1 MERQPRSCRWCFT
14 LNNPTDEEV
23 DKLSALECEYII
35 YGREHMEEGLTP
47 HLQGYVV
54 FKNLKRFN
62 TLKRYLERV
71 HWEKA
76 IAGHKENIE
85 YCSKEDT
92 RPYERGERP
101 IDFIRRKADLK
112 KELEKDLKNGHII
125 LANKRTLYGFNK
137 EQEMF
142 EEIVNNLLEKP
153 EVVYVYGDSG
163 TGKTYWAIQD
173 AVQRYGK
180 ENCAMVRFKNNF
192 AISNNPQAEA
202 LILPEFRPSCIDA
215 ASFLEFTDGYGM
227 ILNVKYGQIF
237 IRPKAI
243 YICSI
248 KHPDEIYKDEIN
260 EQFKRRIT
268 RFMDKNANPYIEI
281 P

>member
-1 MERQPRSCRWCFT
+1 MERQVRSCRWCFT
-14 LNNPTDEEV
+14 LNNPTEEEI
-23 DKLSALECEYII
+23 DKITALECEYLIF
-35 YGREHMEEGLTP
+35 GKEHMEESLTP

-54 FKNLKRFN
+54 FKNLKRFG
-62 TLKRYLERV
+62 TLKRYLERC

-76 IAGHKENIE
+76 IAGHKANID

-92 RPYERGERP
+92 SPYEKGIRP
-101 IDFIRRKADLK
+101 VDYKRKKADLVY
-112 KELEKDLKNGHII
+112 ELEKDIKGGHIV
-125 LANKRTLYGFNK
+125 LGNKRTLVGFQK
-137 EQEMF
+137 EQEMY
-142 EEIVNNLLEKP
+142 EEIINNLLEKP
-153 EVVYVYGDSG
+153 EVIYVYGDSG

-173 AVQRYGK
+173 AVTRYGK
-180 ENCAMVRFKNNF
+180 ENCSMLRFKNNF
-192 AISNNPQAEA
+192 AISNNPQADA

-227 ILNVKYGQIF
+227 ILNVKHGQIF

-268 RFMDKNANPYIEI
+268 RFMDKNENPYAEI